1 MTRPRRMR
9 FSTYL
14 LIGLAAT
21 SLGAEA
27 HAAGDVAR
35 GQVLANA
42 WCAGCHIVDRKG
54 TGTDIAP
61 PFPTIAAGDTP
72 EQRSARAFLSA
83 PHPPMPDFNLA
94 REQIEDIVAYLNSLA
109 TK

>member
-1 MTRPRRMR
+1 M
-9 FSTYL
+9 
-14 LIGLAAT
+14 G
-21 SLGAEA
+21 LGADA

-35 GQVLANA
+35 GQALANA

-54 TGTDIAP
+54 TGTDAAP
-61 PFPTIAAGDTP
+61 PFPSIANRNAP
-72 EQRSARAFLSA
+72 EQRSPGAFLSA

-94 REQIEDIVAYLNSLA
+94 REQIDDIVAYLNSLA